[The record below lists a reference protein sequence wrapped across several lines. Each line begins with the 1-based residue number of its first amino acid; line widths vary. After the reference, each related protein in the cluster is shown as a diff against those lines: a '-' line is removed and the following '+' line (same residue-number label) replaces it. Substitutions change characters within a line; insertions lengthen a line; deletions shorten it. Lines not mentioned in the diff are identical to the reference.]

1 MMKNQAL
8 VITKPKDIAIR
19 ECEMPNADGKVL
31 IEVMY
36 VAVCGSDVKLYAGT
50 YTAPHSYPIVIG
62 HEWLGKVIEAPQG
75 AKVKAGDYCVG
86 DCSVYCGE
94 CYYCGFNKNHC
105 EHIEKRG
112 ITIDGGA
119 EKYIAVDA
127 MHVNKCIA
135 MDNKKL
141 LTLTEPI
148 SVAVNGIVNRVPKEV
163 YGRCRRA
170 LVLGC
175 GGIGLA
181 SIFTLR
187 KMGVKDITAIDIAK
201 GKVDRVN
208 EFGLDGLRA
217 VCTDAQALS
226 KEASNQYD
234 LIVEATGNAQSLV
247 QTTNLAAP
255 CAHIVC
261 LGHQK
266 EISYDFGTVVK
277 KSLTI
282 HASNGSTGGFMEAM
296 EIIKENEEYI
306 SKMITEIVP
315 FEEAPRYFEESILTK
330 DNIKVLIDLTK

>member
-1 MMKNQAL
+1 MKDNKAL
-8 VITKPKDIAIR
+8 VITKPKEIAVR
-19 ECEMPNADGKVL
+19 DCEMPSTAGKVL
-31 IEVMY
+31 IEVCY

-62 HEWLGKVIEAPQG
+62 HEWLGKVIQAPMN
-75 AKVKAGDYCVG
+75 AKVKSGDYCVG
-86 DCSVYCGE
+86 DCSVYCGS

-119 EKYIAVDA
+119 ARYIAVDP
-127 MHVNKCIA
+127 MHVNKCIDA
-135 MDNKKL
+135 SDLKL

-163 YGRCRRA
+163 YKRCRKA

-181 SIFTLR
+181 SIFTL
-187 KMGVKDITAIDIAK
+187 KEMGVEDITAIDISDAK
-201 GKVDRVN
+201 VERVN
-208 EFGLDGLRA
+208 AFGIAGLTA
-217 VCTDAQALS
+217 ICTDAKALA
-226 KEASNQYD
+226 KEKKDGYD
-234 LIVEATGNAQSLV
+234 LIVEATGNAASL
-247 QTTNLAAP
+247 QETTSLAAP

-266 EISYDFGTVVK
+266 EMQYDFGTVVK

-282 HASNGSTGGFMEAM
+282 NASNGSTGGFDKAM
-296 EIIKENEEYI
+296 EIIQKNERYI
-306 SKMITEIVP
+306 KQMITDIVP
-315 FEEAPRYFEESILTK
+315 FEKAPDYFRESIMAK
-330 DNIKVLIDLTK
+330 DNIKVLIDLT